1 MLHRNRL
8 LHAIVTA
15 LVVLLLSMP
24 AFAHKVN
31 IFAWVE
37 GDTVHTESYFPD
49 GRVVQKGTVSVYDSE
64 DSLLLK
70 GVTDEEGL
78 FSFPVPKGDDL
89 TIVLDAS
96 MGHRATYRLSAEE
109 LGGKETAA
117 AHGEHSLQNSRRS
130 RTGCRQ
136 LKFSAAS
143 ATLWASWDCPCIFM
157 KRGRKK
163 RKDWAPANPPPSSF
177 DCLVR

>member
-117 AHGEHSLQNSRRS
+117 AHGEHSLQNSQRPKDRVPAVKILCGIGYIMGIMGLS
-130 RTGCRQ
+130 MYFYE
-136 LKFSAAS
+136 K
-143 ATLWASWDCPCIFM
+143 
-157 KRGRKK
+157 RKK
-163 RKDWAPANPPPSSF
+163 KKKGLGSG
-177 DCLVR
+177 

>member
-117 AHGEHSLQNSRRS
+117 AHGEHSLQNNQRPKDRVPAVKILCGIGYIMGIMGLSMYFYE
-130 RTGCRQ
+130 
-136 LKFSAAS
+136 K
-143 ATLWASWDCPCIFM
+143 
-157 KRGRKK
+157 RKK
-163 RKDWAPANPPPSSF
+163 KKKGLGS
-177 DCLVR
+177 V

>member
-1 MLHRNRL
+1 MHRNRL
-8 LHAIVTA
+8 LYAIVTA
-15 LVVLLLSMP
+15 LVVLLLIMP

-49 GRVVQKGTVSVYDSE
+49 GRVVQNGTVSVYDRE
-64 DSLLLK
+64 DSLILK

-96 MGHRATYRLSAEE
+96 MGHRATYRLSEEE

-117 AHGEHSLQNSRRS
+117 AHGEHTLQSSQRPKERVPVGKILCGIGYIMGIMGLS
-130 RTGCRQ
+130 MYFYE
-136 LKFSAAS
+136 K
-143 ATLWASWDCPCIFM
+143 
-157 KRGRKK
+157 RKK
-163 RKDWAPANPPPSSF
+163 KKKE
-177 DCLVR
+177 LGTG

>member
-1 MLHRNRL
+1 MHRNRL

-15 LVVLLLSMP
+15 LVVLVLSMP

-31 IFAWVE
+31 IFACVE

-49 GRVVQKGTVSVYDSE
+49 GRVVHNGTVSVYDSE
-64 DSLLLK
+64 DSLILK

-78 FSFPVPKGDDL
+78 FSFPVPKGNDL

-117 AHGEHSLQNSRRS
+117 AHGEHQRPKERVPVEKILCGIGYIMGIMGLSMYFYE
-130 RTGCRQ
+130 
-136 LKFSAAS
+136 K
-143 ATLWASWDCPCIFM
+143 
-157 KRGRKK
+157 RKK
-163 RKDWAPANPPPSSF
+163 KKKGLGSG
-177 DCLVR
+177 

>member
-117 AHGEHSLQNSRRS
+117 AHGEHSLQNSQRPKDRVPAVKILCGIGYIMS
-130 RTGCRQ
+130 IMG
-136 LKFSAAS
+136 LSMYFYEK
-143 ATLWASWDCPCIFM
+143 
-157 KRGRKK
+157 RKK
-163 RKDWAPANPPPSSF
+163 KKKGLGSG
-177 DCLVR
+177 

>member
-1 MLHRNRL
+1 MHRNRL

-15 LVVLLLSMP
+15 LVVLVLSMP

-49 GRVVQKGTVSVYDSE
+49 GRVVHNGTVSVYDSE
-64 DSLLLK
+64 DSLILK

-117 AHGEHSLQNSRRS
+117 AHGEPTLQSSQRPKERVPVGKILCGIGYIMGIMGLS
-130 RTGCRQ
+130 MYFYE
-136 LKFSAAS
+136 K
-143 ATLWASWDCPCIFM
+143 
-157 KRGRKK
+157 RKK
-163 RKDWAPANPPPSSF
+163 KKKGLGSG
-177 DCLVR
+177 